1 MRSDGCILLTAI
13 REISSGWREARSAGA
28 AVRSRM
34 AAGFSAINIGT
45 HEPTKGAKENLDLPF
60 GEDISRG
67 RKPFSLREKGGQ
79 ECPPHT
85 IFTSS
90 SLIFTSS
97 LRVGRVRWDRRRSRA
112 AGGSAEAP
120 VQS

>member
-1 MRSDGCILLTAI
+1 MRSGRCILLTAI
-13 REISSGWREARSAGA
+13 REISSGWREARSAA
-28 AVRSRM
+28 AAMRSRM
-34 AAGFSAINIGT
+34 AARFSAIDIGN
-45 HEPTKGAKENLDLPF
+45 HETTKGAKENLDLPF

-90 SLIFTSS
+90 IFTSS
-97 LRVGRVRWDRRRSRA
+97 LPVGLVRSDRRRSRA